1 MQEFRSVF
9 RTGLHDPALL
19 NAVLLTASFAV
30 ADGAFESDS
39 LHYQTEAIKAL
50 QQQIRDSDAAR
61 TISTLGTILLLAG
74 IEVRNHVSSLVVA
87 LTFWETDPAG
97 DEASGRTAPEGGH
110 DTT

>member
-19 NAVLLTASFAV
+19 NAVLLTASFAI
-30 ADGAFESDS
+30 ADGTFESDS
-39 LHYQTEAIKAL
+39 LHYQTEAIRAL

-74 IEVRNHVSSLVVA
+74 IEVRNHVSFV
-87 LTFWETDPAG
+87 WQ
-97 DEASGRTAPEGGH
+97 R
-110 DTT
+110 